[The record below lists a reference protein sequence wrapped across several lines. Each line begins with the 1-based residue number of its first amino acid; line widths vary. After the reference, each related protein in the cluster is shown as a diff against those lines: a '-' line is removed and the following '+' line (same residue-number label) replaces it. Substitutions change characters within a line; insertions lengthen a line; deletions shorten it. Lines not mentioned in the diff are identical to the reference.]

1 MNDESMKLLVANI
14 IRQAL
19 FDYRRAIYLHRYGA
33 AEKIIQFF
41 RTDWGIDLTEYLHLS
56 PDAVIETLERMKKEA
71 VR

>member
-19 FDYRRAIYLHRYGA
+19 FDYRRAIFLRRFGA

-41 RTDWGIDLTEYLHLS
+41 KTDWGIDLTEYLHLS
-56 PDAVIETLERMKKEA
+56 PDAVIETLERMRREA
-71 VR
+71 AK